1 MVESTLKACKPCAR
15 ATTAGAVA
23 AQDVTLA
30 ITHAV
35 LRPRRSFVAAPHNKE
50 ERERVTVTWIAAD
63 RLQVDAWDDE
73 TAEDVIAD
81 DSATVTLAGDTLTLS
96 YAHRRAPTH
105 AQERM
110 PACLFAAKLSFVVS
124 GIARASYRVH
134 VDGHEVVVV
143 DG

>member
-1 MVESTLKACKPCAR
+1 MQA
-15 ATTAGAVA
+15 
-23 AQDVTLA
+23 
-30 ITHAV
+30 
-35 LRPRRSFVAAPHNKE
+35 LRPGDHCGRRGGPGRHARDRACGFAAPPFVAAPHNKE

>member
-1 MVESTLKACKPCAR
+1 MTGRTWLIALLAW
-15 ATTAGAVA
+15 ATTAGAAA

-30 ITHAV
+30 ITHAGCG
-35 LRPRRSFVAAPHNKE
+35 SAAPPLVAPPRNKE
-50 ERERVTVTWIAAD
+50 ERERVTATWIAAD
-63 RLQVDAWDDE
+63 RLRVDVWDDE
-73 TAEDVIAD
+73 TAEDVID
-81 DSATVTLAGDTLTLS
+81 GDSATVTLAGDTLTLS

-105 AQERM
+105 AQARM